1 MKGLSLIRQVSIED
15 ISDLTP
21 RRGSV
26 VKKVKL
32 NRPPQLED
40 VDERI
45 GHLVDILVILEHSL
59 NKLEHDY
66 FHDVP
71 EEESVSIDVEMDETW
86 TALHQE
92 YNDELQEKDRE
103 YDALLERF
111 SRPAAL
117 SPREPQ

>member
-1 MKGLSLIRQVSIED
+1 MKGLSLLRQISIED
-15 ISDLTP
+15 ISELTP

-32 NRPPQLED
+32 NKPPQLEE

-45 GHLVDILVILEHSL
+45 GQLVDILVILEQSL
-59 NKLEHDY
+59 NKLEEDY
-66 FHDVP
+66 FQDVSDEESLSVDVP
-71 EEESVSIDVEMDETW
+71 MDERW
-86 TALHQE
+86 DALHQE

-111 SRPAAL
+111 SKPAAL
-117 SPREPQ
+117 SPHDPQ